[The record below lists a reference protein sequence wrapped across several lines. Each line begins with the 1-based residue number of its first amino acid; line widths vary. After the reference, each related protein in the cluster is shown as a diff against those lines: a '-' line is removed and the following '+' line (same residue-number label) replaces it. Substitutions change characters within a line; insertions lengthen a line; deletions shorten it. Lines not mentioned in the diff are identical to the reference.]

1 MTIDPS
7 NTPHKGDRIA
17 HFEDY
22 RIGTAD
28 AWTALAPSKSL
39 AAQGVSFAD
48 HAAIR
53 GDTGRVP
60 DPDLRRRLVEAVAL
74 RTEAIVG
81 ALGRLD
87 DAALRASSEL
97 PGWSRLTIA
106 CHLRYGA
113 GALARMTR
121 AALAGR
127 PTAYYPEGRERQRPG
142 TLVPSEGE
150 SPRDVVVTLAGHSRD
165 LDQAWS
171 SLDGRAW
178 SRAVVEPPDNR
189 DLGPS
194 DLARLV
200 LLRLTEVEVHGSDLD
215 LGLDDWSDL
224 FVRAALPMRLD
235 WLNSR
240 RANHRDVDPSLE
252 GSWLLVAT
260 DGPSYA
266 VTVRGDR
273 VESGPAGPTPGTD
286 AVIESSSRDLLALL
300 LGRVPKEPPRI
311 VGDQHGVERFAAA
324 FPGP

>member
-1 MTIDPS
+1 
-7 NTPHKGDRIA
+7 
-17 HFEDY
+17 
-22 RIGTAD
+22 
-28 AWTALAPSKSL
+28 
-39 AAQGVSFAD
+39 
-48 HAAIR
+48 
-53 GDTGRVP
+53 VP
-60 DPDLRRRLVEAVAL
+60 DPDLHRQLAAAAAQ

-87 DAALRASSEL
+87 DDALRAPSEL

-113 GALARMTR
+113 GVLVRMTR
-121 AALAGR
+121 ATLGGQPA
-127 PTAYYPEGRERQRPG
+127 AYYPEGRARQRPG
-142 TLVPSEGE
+142 TLVPSDGE
-150 SPRDVVVTLAGHSRD
+150 PPRDVVVALAGYSRD
-165 LDQAWS
+165 LDQVWS
-171 SLDGRAW
+171 TLDGRAW
-178 SRAVVEPPDNR
+178 SRAVVEPRDNP

-194 DLARLV
+194 DLARLL
-200 LLRLTEVEVHGSDLD
+200 LLRLTEVEVHGSDLG

-240 RANHRDVDPSLE
+240 RANHRDVDPSVQ

-273 VESGPAGPTPGTD
+273 VESHPSGPTSASE

-300 LGRVPKEPPRI
+300 LGRAPREPPRI
-311 VGDQHGVERFAAA
+311 VGDEHAIERFAAA

>member
-1 MTIDPS
+1 V
-7 NTPHKGDRIA
+7 
-17 HFEDY
+17 
-22 RIGTAD
+22 
-28 AWTALAPSKSL
+28 
-39 AAQGVSFAD
+39 AAA
-48 HAAIR
+48 R
-53 GDTGRVP
+53 
-60 DPDLRRRLVEAVAL
+60 L
-74 RTEAIVG
+74 RTDAVVG

-87 DAALRASSEL
+87 DDALRAPSEL

-121 AALAGR
+121 ATLAGE
-127 PTAYYPEGRERQRPG
+127 PTSYYPGGRARQRPG
-142 TLVPSEGE
+142 TLVPSEAE
-150 SPRDVVVTLAGHSRD
+150 SPGDVVVTLAGHSQD
-165 LDQAWS
+165 LHEAWS
-171 SLDGRAW
+171 SLDRRAW
-178 SRAVVEPPDNR
+178 GLAAVEPRDNP

-194 DLARLV
+194 DLSRLL
-200 LLRLTEVEVHGSDLD
+200 LLRLTEVEVHGSDLG

-224 FVRAALPMRLD
+224 FVSAALPMRLD

-240 RANHRDVDPSLE
+240 RANHRDVDQSIE

-273 VESGPAGPTPGTD
+273 VESRPAGPTPARH

-300 LGRVPKEPPRI
+300 LGRTMREPPRT
-311 VGDQHGVERFAAA
+311 VGDEHGVERFAAA